1 MSLNS
6 VLISMFQAFL
16 DNLNYYTVFLLMAV
30 ESSIIPLPSEIVIPP
45 AAYLASKS
53 GFYAVFLVVIAGT
66 LGSLLGASIMYVL
79 SRTIGRSILL
89 NYGKYVL
96 IPKSKII
103 KSEIWFKEY
112 GSFGVF
118 LSRLVPVIR
127 HLIGIPAG
135 IAKMNYIKF
144 AIYTLLG
151 SFIWCSILA
160 FVGIKAGNNEA
171 LMAGSLHAIT
181 IWSLGTVLV
190 LGAMYYFFF
199 HRHFNKKK

>member
-1 MSLNS
+1 
-6 VLISMFQAFL
+6 
-16 DNLNYYTVFLLMAV
+16 MAV
-30 ESSIIPLPSEIVIPP
+30 ESSIIPLPSEIIIPP
-45 AAYLASKS
+45 AAYLASKVGLYS
-53 GFYAVFLVVIAGT
+53 VFLVIIAGT
-66 LGSLLGASIMYVL
+66 FGSLLGASIMYIL
-79 SRTIGRSILL
+79 SKTIGRSLLL
-89 NYGKYVL
+89 NYGKYIL
-96 IPKSKII
+96 ISKSKIT

-135 IAKMNYIKF
+135 IARMNYPKF

-160 FVGIKAGNNEA
+160 FVGIKAGNNAA
-171 LMAGSLHAIT
+171 LMAGNLHAIT
-181 IWSLGTVLV
+181 IWTLGTVLV

-199 HRHFNKKK
+199 HRHFTKKN